1 MEIGRGLVRVAPTSA
16 IVRWSTSFVRE
27 CVITDRVGM
36 VLENRDCSLIDVPLI
51 RALDLL
57 PGNLGECDRVS
68 VVEKRVGL
76 TLQGQVC
83 LTLCITCGRDAC
95 SSKRRDRQVHAL
107 DTHQGP
113 PAPTPNG

>member
-1 MEIGRGLVRVAPTSA
+1 MEIGRGLVRVGPTSA
-16 IVRWSTSFVRE
+16 IARSSTYFVRE
-27 CVITDRVGM
+27 CGITDRVGE
-36 VLENRDCSLIDVPLI
+36 VLEDRNRGLIDVPI
-51 RALDLL
+51 IGAVDLL
-57 PGNLGECDRVS
+57 PGNLGELDRVS